1 MFTLWSPLH
10 DPEHLIIKRFKP
22 DSLVSWQPEKLTVTF
37 IGDNA
42 IFNNYYP
49 MSIQVGVSTELK
61 KPKKPTAPNR
71 AARFGAVWDENRFGS
86 VPHFVKIGKPNRTEY
101 YKFVNIRGV
110 SIKYTL
116 SLNWTC
122 PPCELIISFSCTK
135 IETEIELK
143 FLARYGSVAVPNP
156 TRCSF
161 KIFYRN
167 RADWCLPPYSS
178 QNRFL
183 ESYVPRSALPMIMQI
198 LSLGGTF
205 TQ

>member
-101 YKFVNIRGV
+101 CKFVNIRGV
-110 SIKYTL
+110 SINILSL

-143 FLARYGSVAVPNP
+143 FLARYGSVAVPQSNTVQFQNFLQKP
-156 TRCSF
+156 RRLMLTPIF
-161 KIFYRN
+161 K
-167 RADWCLPPYSS
+167 P
-178 QNRFL
+178 
-183 ESYVPRSALPMIMQI
+183 E
-198 LSLGGTF
+198 
-205 TQ
+205 